1 MKVTHNATENNA
13 AGAPSGPKFRNINH
27 LESEVIEEPVTYG
40 VDWKFKAAAIL
51 LLLLTIG
58 VYVKGTVK
66 INSLSAEL
74 DTASKKLTEV
84 QSEALLL
91 GITEDEEGDII
102 IPDTET
108 PVDVADLDWDSIET
122 RNNDLLKSFVKT
134 VFNWGGTSGYEKV
147 RSELMDTW
155 GFTANSWLLT
165 EYMPDISEDKQ
176 AQEGIED
183 TRISCK
189 PDQNVQ
195 QFVLSN
201 DGKNMSYFLICEV
214 YNTLKTGNGT
224 STVIGTNSVRITINE
239 DGTISNVSVQQL
251 AQKKPKK

>member
-1 MKVTHNATENNA
+1 MKIAPRTPGNNT
-13 AGAPSGPKFRNINH
+13 GETSGRPKLRNINH
-27 LESEVIEEPVTYG
+27 AECEVIEETPAG
-40 VDWKFKAAAIL
+40 VDWKFKAAAVVLFL
-51 LLLLTIG
+51 LIIG

-66 INSLSAEL
+66 INSLTKEL
-74 DTASKKLTEV
+74 DGLNKQLTEI
-84 QSEALLL
+84 QAEALLL
-91 GITEDEEGDII
+91 GITEDEDGDVI
-102 IPDTET
+102 IPEVTG
-108 PVDVADLDWDSIET
+108 PVDVAELDWDSIET

-134 VFNWGGTSGYEKV
+134 IFNWDGVTGYNKT

-155 GFTANSWLLT
+155 GFTADSRLLSS
-165 EYMPDISEDKQ
+165 YMPDISEDTSKQ
-176 AQEGIED
+176 DAIEG
-183 TRISCK
+183 TKISCK

-214 YNTLKTGNGT
+214 YNTLETDNGT
-224 STVIGTNSVRITINE
+224 STAIGTNSVRITINE